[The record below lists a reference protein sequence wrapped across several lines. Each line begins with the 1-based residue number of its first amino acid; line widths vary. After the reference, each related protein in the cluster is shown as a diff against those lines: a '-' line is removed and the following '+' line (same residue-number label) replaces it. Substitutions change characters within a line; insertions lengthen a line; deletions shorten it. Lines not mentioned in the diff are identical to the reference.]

1 MREVVKKW
9 YCIKREFNIHGGV
22 EQEDIEGVYD
32 TEKEAIKKAKRMW
45 DYLTD
50 KEKERNAIYVCMWH
64 SIQDAEGEWLSIWND
79 DEEYQEGMSYAGA
92 FDVAFDIDLEGEHEY
107 TTLLK

>member
-1 MREVVKKW
+1 MRQVEKRW
-9 YCIKREFNIHGGV
+9 YAVRREFNKGYSIAHEEFGGSFKTK
-22 EQEDIEGVYD
+22 E
-32 TEKEAIKKAKRMW
+32 EAIAKARRMW

-50 KEKERNAIYVCMWH
+50 KEQQKNSIYICMWH

-92 FDVAFDIDLEGEHEY
+92 FDVAFEVDIDGEHEY
-107 TTLLK
+107 TTFLG